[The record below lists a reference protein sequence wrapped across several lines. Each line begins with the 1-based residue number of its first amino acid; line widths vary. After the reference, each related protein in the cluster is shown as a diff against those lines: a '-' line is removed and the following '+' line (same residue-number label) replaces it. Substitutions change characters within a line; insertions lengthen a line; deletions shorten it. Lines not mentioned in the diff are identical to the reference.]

1 MTEDRME
8 QVNAVLEDLVAAATA
23 AFADDLAAIV
33 LFGSAAE
40 NRLRQ
45 TSDVNLLILLE
56 HFDPARVD
64 SFRAPLRAANVA
76 VRAQAMFLLKD
87 ELAEASELF
96 AVKFND
102 IASRHR
108 ILFGND
114 PFADFSV
121 DPAALARRLREVLLN
136 LAIRLRERYTLISL
150 REEQLAREIAE
161 CAGPLRSAAFS
172 LLCLRGE
179 IRKESATSPRAALEL
194 VVASL
199 GEKEFIDV
207 VALLPSVREGLPLPA
222 GVAGSA
228 LLTLSRL
235 ASHLQRELAHGG
247 R

>member
-8 QVNAVLEDLVAAATA
+8 QVNTVLEDLVAAATT

-45 TSDVNLLILLE
+45 TSDVNLLILLQR
-56 HFDPARVD
+56 FDPARVD
-64 SFRAPLRAANVA
+64 SFRAPLRAANAA
-76 VRAQAMFLLKD
+76 VRAQVMFLLKE

-108 ILFGND
+108 VLFGND
-114 PFADFSV
+114 PFGEFVV

-136 LAIRLRERYTLISL
+136 LAIRLRERYALVSL
-150 REEQLAREIAE
+150 REEQLTREIAE

-172 LLCLRGE
+172 LLSLRGE
-179 IRKESATSPRAALEL
+179 TAASPRAALEL

-199 GEKEFIDV
+199 GEKEFVDV
-207 VALLPSVREGLPLPA
+207 VAMLPLVREGQPLPA

-235 ASHLQRELAHGG
+235 ASRLQRELPREG